1 MKILIIGG
9 TGMIGA
15 HAALHLRAQG
25 DDVTVAARGSVPAD
39 SPVADF
45 PLLTGDYTVPSFTR
59 AQLSGFDGIVFAA
72 GQDVRHK
79 KPADEDKLFWENTQ
93 SVGVPRFAALAKAAG
108 VGRFV
113 QVGSYYH
120 HLRPDLAAANPY
132 IAARQAAD
140 EGARALADESFTVS
154 TLNPPSIIGAVAGA
168 SARRYRRMISWAA
181 GNEPDI
187 PDFAPIGGTN
197 YMSAES
203 LAQAISGALRH
214 ATPGT
219 AYLVGDQNLSY
230 RQFFQMVVDAAG
242 GKRVITERDEE
253 HPLLPDGAI
262 IQGRGTT
269 LAYEPDADQTRL
281 LGYARGDCA
290 RAVAALVDVVVA
302 ASNRNGPA

>member
-15 HAALHLRAQG
+15 HAALHLREQG
-25 DDVTVAARGSVPAD
+25 DDVTVAARSSVPDD
-39 SPVADF
+39 SPVAGF
-45 PLLTGDYTVPSFTR
+45 PVLTGDYTVPSFTR

-79 KPADEDKLFWENTQ
+79 KSDDDARTFWENTQ
-93 SVGVPRFAALAKAAG
+93 SVGVPRFAQLAKDAG

-140 EGARALADESFTVS
+140 EGARALADDSFVVS
-154 TLNPPSIIGAVAGA
+154 TLNPPSIIGAVPGE

-181 GNEPDI
+181 GNEPGI

-197 YMSAES
+197 YMSAAS
-203 LAQAISGALRH
+203 LAQAISGALRN
-214 ATPGT
+214 AAPGT

-230 RQFFQMVVDAAG
+230 RQFFQMIVDAAG
-242 GKRVITERDEE
+242 GKRVITERDEQ

-262 IQGRGTT
+262 IQGRGNT

-281 LGYARGDCA
+281 LGYTRSDCT
-290 RAVAALVDVVVA
+290 RAIAALVDAVVA
-302 ASNRNGPA
+302 GSH